1 MTGMMMLFGLT
12 PNMQALIKAKVVGH
26 TIFDVIDRVP
36 EIKDHQ
42 QCLTNFDI
50 QKGIKFENIT
60 FKYPTAPDNAKNV
73 LEKMSFF
80 IKGGEMTAIVG
91 PSGSGK
97 STIVQ
102 MIERFYQ
109 PAEGEIY
116 LDDINVKDIQLKAL
130 RESIGYVS
138 QEPVLILGTIKDNLL
153 FGNSNAKDEE
163 ATNALKQANA
173 TFIFDLEHKLDT
185 YVGSSAVLN
194 LSGGQKQRVAIARAL
209 IKKPKLLILDEA
221 TSALDPRSEKEV
233 QDAIDHISNQPS
245 FDGSKNKMTIVMI
258 AHRL

>member
-1 MTGMMMLFGLT
+1 
-12 PNMQALIKAKVVGH
+12 
-26 TIFDVIDRVP
+26 
-36 EIKDHQ
+36 
-42 QCLTNFDI
+42 
-50 QKGIKFENIT
+50 
-60 FKYPTAPDNAKNV
+60 
-73 LEKMSFF
+73 
-80 IKGGEMTAIVG
+80 MTAIVG

-163 ATNALKQANA
+163 VTHALKQANA

-233 QDAIDHISNQPS
+233 
-245 FDGSKNKMTIVMI
+245 
-258 AHRL
+258 